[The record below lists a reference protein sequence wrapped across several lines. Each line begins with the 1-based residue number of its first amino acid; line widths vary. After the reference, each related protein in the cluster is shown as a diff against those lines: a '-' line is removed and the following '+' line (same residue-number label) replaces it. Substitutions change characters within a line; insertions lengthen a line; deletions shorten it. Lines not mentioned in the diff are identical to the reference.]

1 MAIDTDAVRIALGA
15 ELRER
20 RVWRDLTQ
28 TQAAALYEQRNGQP
42 ISSRSVLSYEQGLR
56 VITVPRLLLI
66 AHTYDV
72 SAPAMLHAAL
82 RRTGQA

>member
-1 MAIDTDAVRIALGA
+1 MGIDTDAVRIALGA

-28 TQAAALYEQRNGQP
+28 TQAAARYEQRTGQP
-42 ISSRSVLSYEQGLR
+42 ISPRSLIAYEHGLR
-56 VITVPRLLLI
+56 VITVPRLLLL

-72 SAPAMLHAAL
+72 SAPAMLAAAL